1 MGGVKKTWY
10 WTRKTAPSYVNL
22 SQPEQRNVAHVADY
36 AVGED
41 FIKVTH
47 IPPPPPKLSSTPIQ
61 PPKNITF
68 MYIHVRRKFSNILY
82 LGFYSFTFFSEKTF
96 SSLNIRIFINTHHLS
111 LWLYLWWWRVRFK
124 SMSRDLDR
132 TTNLNSML
140 QIVLCLP
147 SLPATKKQQPI
158 NKPVILSLERYIYTH
173 TCIHVIT
180 LLLHC
185 TCNNVIFDTSNRT
198 FLIAFPI

>member
-47 IPPPPPKLSSTPIQ
+47 ITPPLQLILHTNPTPQ
-61 PPKNITF
+61 KYNI
-68 MYIHVRRKFSNILY
+68 YIHVRRKFSNILY
-82 LGFYSFTFFSEKTF
+82 LGLYSFTFFSEKTF

-185 TCNNVIFDTSNRT
+185 TCNNVIFDTTNRT

>member
-47 IPPPPPKLSSTPIQ
+47 IPPPSQVIIYTNPTPQ
-61 PPKNITF
+61 KYNI
-68 MYIHVRRKFSNILY
+68 YIHVRRKFSNILY
-82 LGFYSFTFFSEKTF
+82 LGLYSFTFFSEKTF

-147 SLPATKKQQPI
+147 NLPATKKQQPI

-185 TCNNVIFDTSNRT
+185 TCNNVIFDTTNRT